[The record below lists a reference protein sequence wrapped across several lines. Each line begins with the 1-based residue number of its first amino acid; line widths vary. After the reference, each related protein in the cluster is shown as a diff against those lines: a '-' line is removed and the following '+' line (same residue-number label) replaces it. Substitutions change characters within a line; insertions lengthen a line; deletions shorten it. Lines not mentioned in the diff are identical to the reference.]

1 MKYEQRPKWYQW
13 QPIALTW
20 FMWSGKSTI
29 WKGLASELRA
39 TFTDLDD
46 ETLKLLGGK
55 SIPDYIEEKD
65 DWVAPYTNFRWK
77 ETQALDTSAN
87 MFDKKIGNIV
97 ALGGWTLDEPQY
109 DRNLKILR
117 NSNALVIYIQTDIEK
132 ILQYKSHDVVW
143 EKKRK
148 QMTESEFRQ
157 LYQKRDPL
165 YMNASDIIISNTWDI
180 EEAVKDILHE
190 SWLLSRLSQNRAKI
204 DEIDDQLIYFIG
216 EDYKLIDQDYNS
228 VISHSDFT
236 WMFAQRNKWVSAIW
250 SLKKEFSKDVIDPKR
265 RHLVREKWV
274 WGLWEWGWKF
284 YDQLHDQ
291 AVILEQWATLSAI
304 EK

>member
-1 MKYEQRPKWYQW
+1 MKDNRVLNWYQW
-13 QPIALTW
+13 QAIALTW
-20 FMWSGKSTI
+20 FMWSGKTTI
-29 WKGLASELRA
+29 WKALASELRA

-46 ETLKLLGGK
+46 ETLKLLWGL

-65 DWVAPYTNFRWK
+65 HWVVPYTNFRWK
-77 ETQALDTSAN
+77 ETQALDISAN
-87 MFDKKIGNIV
+87 MFDKKIGNIL

-109 DRNLKILR
+109 DGNLKILKD
-117 NSNALVIYIQTDIEK
+117 SNALVTYIQTDIEK
-132 ILQYKSHDVVW
+132 ILQHKSKDLEW
-143 EKKRK
+143 EKKRVDFN
-148 QMTESEFRQ
+148 EGHLRE

-165 YMNASDIIISNTWDI
+165 YRKASDIIISNTWDV

-190 SWLLSRLSQNRAKI
+190 FWLLSRLSQYRAKI
-204 DEIDDQLIYFIG
+204 DEIDNQLIYFIG
-216 EDYKLIDQDYNS
+216 EYYKLIDQDYNS

-265 RHLVREKWV
+265 RDLVRQKWL
-274 WGLWEWGWKF
+274 WGLWGWGWKF

-291 AVILEQWATLSAI
+291 AVILEQWITLSAI
-304 EK
+304 QK